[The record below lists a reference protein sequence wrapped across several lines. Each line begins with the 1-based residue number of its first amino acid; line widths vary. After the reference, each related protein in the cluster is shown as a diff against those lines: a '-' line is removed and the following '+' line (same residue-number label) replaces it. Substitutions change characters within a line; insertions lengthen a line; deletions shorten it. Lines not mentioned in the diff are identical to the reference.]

1 MPNFKCKLVSNKT
14 GVSFVKV
21 VQAINADSLEGKVGQ
36 AYTLVSFKEI
46 KVKHYVALKSGD
58 LIFFF
63 SYLCELTRIGVNLQE
78 SLHMIANEIK
88 VKSIKEFTHRVLENL
103 NAGNSLATS
112 FSFSTKSINDFFLS
126 IIKMG
131 EQSNNM
137 LESFEYIVRYIKVA
151 KMIRSKTRK
160 AMIYP
165 SFLLVLMTALIIAA
179 SVFIIPKM
187 TDFAASM
194 GVNMPSYTLA
204 LKVFADA
211 VREYWMF
218 FIPAFVATVISLPL
232 IAKFVPSIRM
242 SLDKIKI
249 KTPFVGAIVVK
260 SDMAKFCL
268 FFAMAYRS
276 GVDVIESLRLSKTVV
291 SNYVIKQTLDQ
302 MAISVSS
309 GVQMSIAMEGTVIPD
324 FTARMFKIG
333 ENTGDLA
340 ASLENVV
347 TFYTKEI
354 DTLIDNL
361 VSSIKPIGIFGAG
374 GLLIWI
380 ISSTLLPIYTQFLQK
395 IIT

>member
-36 AYTLVSFKEI
+36 AYTLVSFKEV
-46 KVKHYVALKSGD
+46 KVKHYVALKSVD

-63 SYLCELTRIGVNLQE
+63 SYLCELTRIGVSLQE

-88 VKSIKEFTHRVLENL
+88 VKSIKEFTHKVLENL
-103 NAGNSLATS
+103 NAGNSLAAS
-112 FSFSTKSINDFFLS
+112 FSLSTKSINDFFLS

-137 LESFEYIVRYIKVA
+137 LESFEYIIRYIKVS

-165 SFLLVLMTALIIAA
+165 SFLLVLMTSLIIAA

-194 GVNMPSYTLA
+194 GVEMPSYTLA
-204 LKVFADA
+204 LKVFAD
-211 VREYWMF
+211 VIREYWIF
-218 FIPAFVATVISLPL
+218 FIPTVVASVISLPL
-232 IAKFVPSIRM
+232 IAKFVPGIRM
-242 SLDKIKI
+242 RLDKIKI

-347 TFYTKEI
+347 SFYTKEI
-354 DTLIDNL
+354 DTLIDSL
-361 VSSIKPIGIFGAG
+361 VSSIKPIGILGAG